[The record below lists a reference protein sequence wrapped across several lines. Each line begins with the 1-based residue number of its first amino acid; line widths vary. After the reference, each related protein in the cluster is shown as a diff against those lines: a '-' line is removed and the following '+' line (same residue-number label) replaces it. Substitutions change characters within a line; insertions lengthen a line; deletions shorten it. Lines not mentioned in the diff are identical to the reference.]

1 MAIETETHIYLS
13 GHRNRD
19 SHRSQWPLAIVKKVL
34 PSDDDKIRKVKIQT
48 VRDDKPSS
56 YFRPVIELVLL
67 VPVDSN

>member
-1 MAIETETHIYLS
+1 
-13 GHRNRD
+13 
-19 SHRSQWPLAIVKKVL
+19 LAIVKKVL